1 MRDIKEITVK
11 YDDGTDR
18 KYYRKDERNTG
29 NVLIRP
35 AIDYIK
41 DNEGKSE
48 VLDELC
54 SVTYPAILYYGLY
67 NLSRC
72 DRDAARSCI
81 KLLRI
86 ILGTV
91 EKIIRTDEEA
101 GA

>member
-11 YDDGTDR
+11 YDDGTERNYCR
-18 KYYRKDERNTG
+18 KNERNTG
-29 NVLIRP
+29 DVLIHP

-41 DNEGKSE
+41 DNKGESE
-48 VLDELC
+48 VLDELGRV
-54 SVTYPAILYYGLY
+54 SYPAILYYGLY

-86 ILGTV
+86 ILDTV
-91 EKIIRTDEEA
+91 EKIIRTDEE
-101 GA
+101 GER